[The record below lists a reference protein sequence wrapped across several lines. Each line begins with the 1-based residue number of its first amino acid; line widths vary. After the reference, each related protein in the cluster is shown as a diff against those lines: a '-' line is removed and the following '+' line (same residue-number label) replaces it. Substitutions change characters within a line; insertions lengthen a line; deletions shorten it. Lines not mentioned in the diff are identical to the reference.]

1 MNFQILE
8 GSVAMQLRWGRN
20 LYHRYIDNF
29 LGNPPPIEF

>member
-20 LYHRYIDNF
+20 L
-29 LGNPPPIEF
+29 